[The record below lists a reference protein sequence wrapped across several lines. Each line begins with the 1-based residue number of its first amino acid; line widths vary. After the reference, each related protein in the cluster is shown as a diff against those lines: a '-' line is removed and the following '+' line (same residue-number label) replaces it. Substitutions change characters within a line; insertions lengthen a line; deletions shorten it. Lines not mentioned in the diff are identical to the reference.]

1 MKQKTPKVEDPKSSN
16 PVKDKSVESPKMLEE
31 STTDKNGKR
40 KISRKK
46 PGSKSINYF
55 DHNTQKSIVAYQ
67 KETTYPGKNK
77 IYLEEIYPA
86 FDSLVE
92 NLINVYGFTVM
103 FESRTD
109 LKNECL
115 EFLYGALPK
124 FNAEKGS
131 KAFSYFNV
139 VAKHW
144 LTIKSKQNAK
154 KTQTYISIDNKD
166 AISQQDLETIEAYNI
181 APDGEEIM
189 AGRELKNQI
198 SAMIKEIGGK
208 VKTENEQNCIRAIK
222 ILVENLD
229 EVDLLN
235 KRAILLY
242 LREIT
247 GLSSKQLSIVL
258 ASLKKH
264 YRELK
269 KRDEF
274 QF

>member
-1 MKQKTPKVEDPKSSN
+1 
-16 PVKDKSVESPKMLEE
+16 L
-31 STTDKNGKR
+31 
-40 KISRKK
+40 
-46 PGSKSINYF
+46 F
-55 DHNTQKSIVAYQ
+55 DIDVTSY
-67 KETTYPGKNK
+67 YP
-77 IYLEEIYPA
+77 YLI
-86 FDSLVE
+86 
-92 NLINVYGFTVM
+92 
-103 FESRTD
+103 
-109 LKNECL
+109 
-115 EFLYGALPK
+115 
-124 FNAEKGS
+124 
-131 KAFSYFNV
+131 
-139 VAKHW
+139 
-144 LTIKSKQNAK
+144 
-154 KTQTYISIDNKD
+154 
-166 AISQQDLETIEAYNI
+166 IEAYNI